1 MGRSICHLA
10 RAPTTTCRSHCL
22 SADSQDIVR
31 FVPTVYLSDAQ
42 AAVADKRER
51 FHDYPVL
58 GSLTITNPK
67 QKSELLAALYKGVM
81 DSDGSVASCF
91 NPRHGFKATA
101 GTNWIDLVICFE
113 CSYMEEYGSASGGGA
128 TTTKSPTEIFN
139 RALREAAIPITKK

>member
-1 MGRSICHLA
+1 MSDSSRQLLDGSDQLIL
-10 RAPTTTCRSHCL
+10 L
-22 SADSQDIVR
+22 SLE
-31 FVPTVYLSDAQ
+31 PVYLSDAQ

-67 QKSELLAALYKGVM
+67 QKNELLAALYKGVM

-91 NPRHGFKATA
+91 NPRHGIKATA
-101 GTNWIDLVICFE
+101 GTNWLELVICFE
-113 CSYMEEYGSASGGGA
+113 CSYMKEYGSASGGGA

-139 RALREAAIPITKK
+139 RALREAAIPITTK